1 MGIKKKK
8 AIKNLGLKLSAAILA
23 LILWTY
29 IWGERKANN
38 EIMGELIQREFNSL
52 PLAIVEG
59 PVSLFQ
65 VTLDYVK
72 VSVVIEGRKEL
83 VEKID
88 NDELLGYL
96 DLRGLGKGVYH
107 LPPAWK
113 LPEGIKIIATSPEFI
128 TVTLEDRR
136 ILDKITP
143 LIEPK

>member
-1 MGIKKKK
+1 MKKN
-8 AIKNLGLKLSAAILA
+8 IFNNNLGLKLSAAILA
-23 LILWTY
+23 LILWAY

-38 EIMGELIQREFNSL
+38 EIMGELIQKEFNSV

-65 VTLDYVK
+65 ASLDYVK
-72 VSVVIEGRKEL
+72 VSVVIEGRKEII
-83 VEKID
+83 EKID

-107 LPPAWK
+107 LPSAWK
-113 LPEGIKIIATSPEFI
+113 LPEGIKIIAVSPEFI

-143 LIEPK
+143 LIEPE